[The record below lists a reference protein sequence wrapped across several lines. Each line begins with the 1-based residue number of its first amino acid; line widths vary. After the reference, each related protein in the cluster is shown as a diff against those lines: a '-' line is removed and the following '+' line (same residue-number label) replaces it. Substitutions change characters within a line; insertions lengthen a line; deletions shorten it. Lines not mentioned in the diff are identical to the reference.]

1 MFRYKKRAFMTIVGV
16 AGCAA
21 LLLVAF
27 GIYDGMSG
35 IAQKQYGDIIQYDN
49 MLILKNETQTINNEL
64 KTLLDTQQIVEPL
77 LIKQSACKVE
87 IDQKLLDAFLIV
99 PQKNDL
105 FEKYFNLKN
114 TTHKKDITLNNNDV
128 IITQRIATVYNL
140 KNGDTLTLKD
150 TNNNLYNLTI
160 TDVAEN
166 YISNYIYIDTP
177 TYEKI
182 FENTAKFN
190 TIVSKHGAITE
201 KEETMLAENL
211 IDSGYVIN
219 VFFTNDTVENARES
233 VNRLSGVII
242 LVIIVASIL
251 AIVVLYNLT
260 AINISER
267 TREVATLKVLGFRDS
282 ETNAYIYREAII
294 LTLISI
300 TIGMILGVALH
311 RFVLELIEINAISL
325 YKNIKWTSF
334 IMASTITMTITGVM
348 QIIIYF
354 KLKKIDMIESLKS
367 TE

>member
-1 MFRYKKRAFMTIVGV
+1 
-16 AGCAA
+16 
-21 LLLVAF
+21 
-27 GIYDGMSG
+27 
-35 IAQKQYGDIIQYDN
+35 
-49 MLILKNETQTINNEL
+49 
-64 KTLLDTQQIVEPL
+64 
-77 LIKQSACKVE
+77 
-87 IDQKLLDAFLIV
+87 
-99 PQKNDL
+99 
-105 FEKYFNLKN
+105 
-114 TTHKKDITLNNNDV
+114 
-128 IITQRIATVYNL
+128 
-140 KNGDTLTLKD
+140 
-150 TNNNLYNLTI
+150 
-160 TDVAEN
+160 
-166 YISNYIYIDTP
+166 
-177 TYEKI
+177 
-182 FENTAKFN
+182 
-190 TIVSKHGAITE
+190 
-201 KEETMLAENL
+201 
-211 IDSGYVIN
+211 

-334 IMASTITMTITGVM
+334 IMASTITMTITGFM